1 MQHAVVQIKYLL
13 LYYNHLE
20 QNETINAALHMFWF
34 GAPTFDMSLLI
45 YRMAVRLQVLI
56 GTLKFLFVEL
66 KSTEKSIESVAK
78 WIYLR
83 LNFHK

>member
-34 GAPTFDMSLLI
+34 GATTFDKSLLI
-45 YRMAVRLQVLI
+45 CRMAVCLIVFI
-56 GTLKFLFVEL
+56 GTLKFHFVECC
-66 KSTEKSIESVAK
+66 
-78 WIYLR
+78 
-83 LNFHK
+83 